1 MSNAQ
6 EKHSTAIHSQDQP
19 EESKQSE
26 VSSPL
31 FSADVPVLDWKD
43 LGVFL
48 NQVKKI
54 SKELKEANNFLHGT
68 VFEQKDK
75 DPTWQLLFLKFNF
88 HQNTAVAKHLE
99 TLRDS
104 LSEVQGTSYVIQ
116 GLNLFKGVKF
126 GSCLETLKQFQQ
138 VKISDQVTELAAK
151 YVTKEQPIVDK
162 ELKAFKASLEAP

>member
-1 MSNAQ
+1 M
-6 EKHSTAIHSQDQP
+6 
-19 EESKQSE
+19 
-26 VSSPL
+26 
-31 FSADVPVLDWKD
+31 
-43 LGVFL
+43 
-48 NQVKKI
+48 
-54 SKELKEANNFLHGT
+54 HGT

-75 DPTWQLLFLKFNF
+75 DPTRRLLCLKFNF

-126 GSCLETLKQFQQ
+126 GSCLETLGQFQQ

-151 YVTKEQPIVDK
+151 YGT
-162 ELKAFKASLEAP
+162 